1 MDILHMVDRL
11 EELFNHSKPIPLTR
25 NVMVDENA
33 FMDIIDQMRISI
45 PDDIKKAQQVLAQK
59 DRILAQAQEEANR
72 TVQLAREKAEKM
84 LEKSEIFQTAQER
97 VAQVADQ
104 ARAEAAQTQQDA
116 DHYVMET
123 LTKLEG
129 ELVKIMSQVQN
140 GIRLLEES
148 FQTEEPQAEE
158 PQEENPE

>member
-33 FMDIIDQMRISI
+33 LMDIIDQMRISI
-45 PDDIKKAQQVLAQK
+45 PDDIKKAQQLLAQK

-97 VAQVADQ
+97 VAQAAEK
-104 ARAEAAQTQQDA
+104 ARNEAAQTQKEA
-116 DHYVMET
+116 DIYVMET
-123 LTKLEG
+123 LTKLES
-129 ELVKIMSQVQN
+129 ELSKVMAQVQN
-140 GIRLLEES
+140 GIRLLQEAH
-148 FQTEEPQAEE
+148 QTELN
-158 PQEENPE
+158 QEEIPPAEQ